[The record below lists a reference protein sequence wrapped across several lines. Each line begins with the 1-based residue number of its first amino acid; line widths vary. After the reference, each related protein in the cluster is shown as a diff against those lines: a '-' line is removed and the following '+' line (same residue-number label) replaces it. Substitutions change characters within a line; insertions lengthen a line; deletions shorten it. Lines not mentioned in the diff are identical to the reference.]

1 MKLGKMGNILCNCV
15 SSSLLI
21 PRLIPV
27 KLLTKQCVTW
37 SDMEQSNNDKVNDN
51 YNKDYDDCDNDDMDD
66 DDVWLNRWVAWP
78 KVTLRGGEKNLGS
91 VGALVKPA
99 LLWESPFL
107 RYEIERGLRA
117 VCLRANFPPL
127 SLCMWTS
134 NDVED
139 EREGEQ
145 GKRWRWQSCSVFL
158 TYFSSAASQP
168 PASKRQKCI
177 QLFFSA
183 SAVNLF
189 FSAPLWTFFALWS

>member
-37 SDMEQSNNDKVNDN
+37 SDMEQSNNDKVND
-51 YNKDYDDCDNDDMDD
+51 DYDKDDGDGDSDDIDD

-78 KVTLRGGEKNLGS
+78 KVTLRRGEKNLGS

-99 LLWESPFL
+99 LLWDSPFL

-117 VCLRANFPPL
+117 VYLRANFSPSPFACEQVMMLRMRERESNEKDDDDNLAQVFSLTFPPL
-127 SLCMWTS
+127 HLSHLRAKDKSASNFSFLHLLWTS
-134 NDVED
+134 
-139 EREGEQ
+139 
-145 GKRWRWQSCSVFL
+145 
-158 TYFSSAASQP
+158 FSLP
-168 PASKRQKCI
+168 HCEH
-177 QLFFSA
+177 
-183 SAVNLF
+183 
-189 FSAPLWTFFALWS
+189 FFALWS

>member
-15 SSSLLI
+15 SSYLLI
-21 PRLIPV
+21 PRLI

-37 SDMEQSNNDKVNDN
+37 SDREQSNNDKVNDN
-51 YNKDYDDCDNDDMDD
+51 YNKDYDDGDNDDMDD

-91 VGALVKPA
+91 VGALALGEPA
-99 LLWESPFL
+99 RLWDSPFL

-117 VCLRANFPPL
+117 VYLRANFFPF

-145 GKRWRWQSCSVFL
+145 WKRWRWQSCSVFL

-183 SAVNLF
+183 SAMNLF